1 MTATTEPAATAAPPP
16 PPPVPFTRTREFW
29 ILVLSALALGV
40 YGALTA
46 LVFMGVAVK
55 DGGKWYTDTNPH
67 WLGGHWWWIAATAGA
82 GLVVGLIRKLMKVP
96 EKLPGLFEDLKS
108 EEINPKEVPGLVLV
122 SAVSLIGGA
131 SLGPEKALGSI
142 GGGAGTWLSR
152 RRKFSKD
159 DTGLVTLTG
168 MAGSFGGLF
177 SAVVVVAAL
186 ILEGA
191 RPGGGQRFTKALL
204 GTVLASSVS
213 FAIYF
218 AIAGAVFQDAYK
230 VPPYKFHDWQMLAAI
245 PMGLFAAVVVA
256 VLAVV
261 AKLTA
266 VLFGPLKLP
275 GIAKATVGGLIF
287 GLVGVL
293 LPLTMFTGTDQ
304 LGTVV
309 KDAGTLGTGLIIVV
323 LIAKMFTFAVANETG
338 FVGGPLFVCLF
349 LGGTAGVLIHDVIPG
364 VPLALAFTCMLAAIP
379 GAAVAVPFSL
389 VLIAAFLTATG
400 PLQTAPIMIA
410 VITAFLTIEGVK
422 YLVAIGQR
430 ARKGPAQP
438 TAPPSGNSTAG

>member
-1 MTATTEPAATAAPPP
+1 
-16 PPPVPFTRTREFW
+16 
-29 ILVLSALALGV
+29 
-40 YGALTA
+40 
-46 LVFMGVAVK
+46 
-55 DGGKWYTDTNPH
+55 
-67 WLGGHWWWIAATAGA
+67 
-82 GLVVGLIRKLMKVP
+82 
-96 EKLPGLFEDLKS
+96 
-108 EEINPKEVPGLVLV
+108 
-122 SAVSLIGGA
+122 
-131 SLGPEKALGSI
+131 
-142 GGGAGTWLSR
+142 
-152 RRKFSKD
+152 
-159 DTGLVTLTG
+159 
-168 MAGSFGGLF
+168 
-177 SAVVVVAAL
+177 
-186 ILEGA
+186 
-191 RPGGGQRFTKALL
+191 
-204 GTVLASSVS
+204 
-213 FAIYF
+213 
-218 AIAGAVFQDAYK
+218 
-230 VPPYKFHDWQMLAAI
+230 MLAAI
-245 PMGLFAAVVVA
+245 PMGLFAAVVWRCWRG
-256 VLAVV
+256 

-410 VITAFLTIEGVK
+410 VITAFLTIEGVR
-422 YLVAIGQR
+422 YLVADRPAGAQRPRATNSPAEREQHRRMMQYAEVIPAR
-430 ARKGPAQP
+430 AR
-438 TAPPSGNSTAG
+438 SGRDGVT